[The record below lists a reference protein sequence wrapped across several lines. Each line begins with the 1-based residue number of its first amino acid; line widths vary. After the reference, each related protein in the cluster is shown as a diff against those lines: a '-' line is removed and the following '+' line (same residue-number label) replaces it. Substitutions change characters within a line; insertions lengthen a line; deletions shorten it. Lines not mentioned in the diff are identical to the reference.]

1 MQIPAPAAQ
10 RGGGLPYKW
19 IVACVVVF
27 GIFMTIL
34 DTTIVNIAIPRL
46 QNAFGA
52 NLDSV
57 QWVLTGYTLA
67 QGVATPST
75 AFLANRLGLKRLY
88 LLALAC
94 FTLGSALCGVSWS
107 LPVLILFRVLQ
118 GATGAFLMPLSITL
132 LYQVFPPEER
142 GTATGFLGVPI
153 LLAPALGPTLGGYI
167 VTFGSWQL
175 IFYINL
181 PIGIVGIILAW
192 LFLRPEQPEAHVSFD
207 LLGFLLS
214 AAGLGILLYGLSDAS
229 TDGWGSAKVL
239 SFLIAGGLLLTIFT
253 FVELDLARREKQPLL
268 DLRVFRNALFTT
280 SNIASLLVVFALYG
294 GLFLLPVYLQDLR
307 GLSAFQAGLLLLPQA
322 FGSMVAALIGGRL
335 VDKFS
340 VRAVVIPGLVIL
352 AVALWLLTS
361 LNLYIPYGQLQLV
374 LILRSFGI
382 GLCMQSLI
390 VSALA
395 QIKPQQLAQ
404 ASSVNTTLRFVG
416 SSLAVA
422 VIATLVQT
430 QNTIHYYHL
439 AALVTPTSPLGQLVP
454 RLQALFMTQGASTGP
469 AYSAAL
475 QLISGELQLQSYT
488 LAIQDAFRVSVGLT
502 IVAIVAAFFVNAR
515 KKPGSDGP
523 QPPMDAADDEEAKLR
538 EEAMMAV

>member
-1 MQIPAPAAQ
+1 MQIPAPTAQ
-10 RGGGLPYKW
+10 QEGGLSYKW
-19 IVACVVVF
+19 VVACIVVF
-27 GIFMTIL
+27 GIFVTIL

-75 AFLANRLGLKRLY
+75 AFLSNRLGIKRLY

-94 FTLGSALCGVSWS
+94 FTLGSALCGLAWS
-107 LPVLILFRVLQ
+107 LPVLILFRVIQ
-118 GATGAFLMPLSITL
+118 GTTGAFLTPLAITL

-153 LLAPALGPTLGGYI
+153 LMAPALGPTLGGYI

-175 IFYINL
+175 IFYINV
-181 PIGIVGIILAW
+181 PIGIIGITLAW
-192 LFLRPEQPEAHVSFD
+192 LFLRPDQQEAHVSFD
-207 LLGFLLS
+207 LLGFLSS
-214 AAGLGILLYGLSDAS
+214 AAGLGLLLYGLSDAS
-229 TDGWGSAKVL
+229 TDGWGSGKVL
-239 SFLIAGGLLLTIFT
+239 GSLAAGSLLLVAFT
-253 FVELDLARREKQPLL
+253 FIELNLARRGKQPLL
-268 DLRVFRNALFTT
+268 DLRVFKNALFTT
-280 SNIASLLVVFALYG
+280 SNIASLLVIFALYG
-294 GLFLLPVYLQDLR
+294 GLFLLPIYLQDLR

-322 FGSMVAALIGGRL
+322 FGSMIAALIGGRL
-335 VDKFS
+335 VDRFG
-340 VRAVVIPGLVIL
+340 VRAVVIPGLIIL
-352 AVALWLLTS
+352 AVALWLMTS
-361 LNLYIPYGQLQLV
+361 LNLFIPYGQLQLV

-395 QIKPQQLAQ
+395 QIKPRQLAQ

-430 QNTIHYYHL
+430 QNTVHYYHL
-439 AALVTPTSPLGQLVP
+439 AELVTPTSSLGQLVP
-454 RLQALFMTQGASTGP
+454 RLQALFMTQGASAGS

-475 QLISGELQLQSYT
+475 QLISGELRLQSYI

-502 IVAIVAAFFVNAR
+502 VVAIVAAFFVNAR
-515 KKPGSDGP
+515 KKSGPAGP
-523 QPPMDAADDEEAKLR
+523 QLPTDATDDEEAKLR